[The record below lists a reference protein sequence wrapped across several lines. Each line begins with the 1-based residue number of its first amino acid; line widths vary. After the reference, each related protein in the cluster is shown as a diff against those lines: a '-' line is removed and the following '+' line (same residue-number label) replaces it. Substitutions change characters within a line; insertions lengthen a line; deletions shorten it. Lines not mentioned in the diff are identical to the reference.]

1 MVTGYKIVL
10 PEVIIIDGGR
20 GHFNSAKKILEKYN
34 LDTIKLLSV
43 SKGKKRN
50 AGREIIHT
58 LKNNISL
65 NPDHSLLYFLQRIR
79 DEAHRFA
86 ITSHRSRRNKS
97 SVKSVFEQIDGI
109 GPKRKKM
116 LINHFGSIEKIKNAK
131 LNDLKKVNNLS
142 KKIANNIYNFF
153 NK

>member
-1 MVTGYKIVL
+1 M
-10 PEVIIIDGGR
+10 
-20 GHFNSAKKILEKYN
+20 
-34 LDTIKLLSV
+34 
-43 SKGKKRN
+43 
-50 AGREIIHT
+50 
-58 LKNNISL
+58 
-65 NPDHSLLYFLQRIR
+65 QRIR